1 MLRHTNRRYDKFL
14 WQHPAELK
22 SDTVGQQFYDT
33 ATGAIRDFTPL
44 RDGEVSVYYC
54 GATVQ
59 GRPHVGHIRS
69 AVVFDILVRW
79 LEYAGHKVTLV
90 RNVTDIDDK
99 ILVRSEDSFAPDFTA
114 TQDYPSEEQWWALA
128 YRFENAFA
136 AAYASLGVRRPTYEP
151 RATGHIPEM
160 ITLIQRL
167 IDAGHAYTA
176 LDDSADVYFDVKSW
190 PEYGTLT
197 HQSADMMQDADDAP
211 ARGKKDPRDFALW
224 KSTLDSDPH
233 GAAWGSPWGQGRPGW
248 HIECSAMATKY
259 LGTHFD
265 IHGGGLDLR
274 FPHHENELAQS
285 TAAGDPFANFW
296 MHNGLVT
303 AEGEKMSKSVGNTI
317 SPEQM
322 LAMSRPGAVRYFL
335 GQAHYRSQLDYHPS
349 ALDEANA
356 ALQRIET
363 FQDRAAKMFTN
374 TVDADTVPHAF
385 ITAMED
391 DLNVPEAL
399 AALHATVRAGNSAL
413 DSNDLDTVKQRLAE
427 VNTMVAVLGL
437 DSANGAQSGHQTST
451 AEALEKLVQAQ
462 IAARAQA
469 RAAKD
474 WATADAIRDQ
484 LATAGI
490 VVKDGADG
498 VTWSIMD

>member
-1 MLRHTNRRYDKFL
+1 MG
-14 WQHPAELK
+14 
-22 SDTVGQQFYDT
+22 TVGQQFYDT
-33 ATGAIRDFTPL
+33 AAGAIRDFTPIHE
-44 RDGEVSVYYC
+44 GEVSVYYC

-99 ILVRSEDSFAPDFTA
+99 ILSRSDESFAPDFEA
-114 TQDYPSEEQWWALA
+114 TDDYPAQEQWWALA

-136 AAYASLGVRRPTYEP
+136 AAYAALGVRRPTYEP

-167 IDAGHAYTA
+167 IDAGHAYQA
-176 LDDSADVYFDVKSW
+176 LDDSADVYFDVTSW
-190 PEYGTLT
+190 PEYGALT
-197 HQSADMMQDADDAP
+197 HQSVDMMQDADDAP
-211 ARGKKDPRDFALW
+211 ARGKKDPRDFTLW
-224 KSTLDSDPH
+224 KSKLASDPA
-233 GAAWGSPWGQGRPGW
+233 GAAWTSPWGPGRPGW

-285 TAAGDPFANFW
+285 SAAGHSFANFW

-303 AEGEKMSKSVGNTI
+303 AEGEKMSKSLGNTV
-317 SPEQM
+317 SPQQM
-322 LAMSRPGAVRYFL
+322 LATSRPGAVRYFL

-349 ALDEANA
+349 ALEEAQT
-356 ALQRIET
+356 ALERIES
-363 FQDRAAKMFTN
+363 FQSRAAKIFDQAIGT
-374 TVDADTVPHAF
+374 ATVPPAF
-385 ITAMED
+385 AAAMED

-413 DSNDLDTVKQRLAE
+413 DANDVDGVKQRLSE
-427 VNTMVAVLGL
+427 VNTMVEVLGL
-437 DSANGAQSGHQTST
+437 NSANELPAAGDGAASQAL
-451 AEALEKLVQAQ
+451 AELVEAQ
-462 IAARAQA
+462 IAARTQA
-469 RAAKD
+469 RAEKD
-474 WATADAIRDQ
+474 WATADVIRDR
-484 LATAGI
+484 LAEAGI
-490 VVKDGADG
+490 VVKDAADG
-498 VTWSIMD
+498 VTWSIAD

>member
-1 MLRHTNRRYDKFL
+1 M
-14 WQHPAELK
+14 
-22 SDTVGQQFYDT
+22 GQQFYDT
-33 ATGAIRDFTPL
+33 AAGAIRDFTPINE
-44 RDGEVSVYYC
+44 GEVSVYYC

-99 ILVRSEDSFAPDFTA
+99 ILSRSDESFAPDFA
-114 TQDYPSEEQWWALA
+114 ASDDYPAQEQWWALA

-167 IDAGHAYTA
+167 VDAGHAYQA
-176 LDDSADVYFDVKSW
+176 LDGSADVYFDVTSW
-190 PEYGTLT
+190 PEYGALT
-197 HQSADMMQDADDAP
+197 HQSVNMMQDADDAP
-211 ARGKKDPRDFALW
+211 ARGKKDARDFTLW
-224 KSTLDSDPH
+224 KSQLETDPQ
-233 GAAWGSPWGQGRPGW
+233 GAAWASPWGHGRPGW

-285 TAAGDPFANFW
+285 SAAGHGFANFW

-303 AEGEKMSKSVGNTI
+303 AEGEKMSKSVGNTV

-349 ALDEANA
+349 ALDEAQT
-356 ALQRIET
+356 ALERIES
-363 FQDRAAKMFTN
+363 FQSRAAKLFDEPVGT
-374 TVDADTVPHAF
+374 DTVPVAF
-385 ITAMED
+385 VTAMED

-413 DSNDLDTVKQRLAE
+413 DAKDLDAVKKYLRE
-427 VNTMVAVLGL
+427 VNTMVEVLGL
-437 DSANGAQSGHQTST
+437 NSANEMPAGGDSAAYQAL
-451 AEALEKLVQAQ
+451 AELVEAQ
-462 IAARAQA
+462 IAARTQA
-469 RAAKD
+469 RADKD

-484 LATAGI
+484 LAAAGI
-490 VVKDGADG
+490 VVNDAADG
-498 VTWSIMD
+498 VTWSIAD